1 MRKTVAIISLI
12 IIVGILLYPGFV
24 ASYNF
29 GYKLDKTNNEVIITG
44 IKTLKQREKYEL
56 TIPKKIY
63 LRRVTA
69 IDFRAGFKQWGNA
82 PRRFTRLEMPDSVTR
97 IGQRS
102 FWLKPN
108 LEEI

>member
-44 IKTLKQREKYEL
+44 IKTLKQRE
-56 TIPKKIY
+56 I
-63 LRRVTA
+63 
-69 IDFRAGFKQWGNA
+69 
-82 PRRFTRLEMPDSVTR
+82 
-97 IGQRS
+97 
-102 FWLKPN
+102 
-108 LEEI
+108 